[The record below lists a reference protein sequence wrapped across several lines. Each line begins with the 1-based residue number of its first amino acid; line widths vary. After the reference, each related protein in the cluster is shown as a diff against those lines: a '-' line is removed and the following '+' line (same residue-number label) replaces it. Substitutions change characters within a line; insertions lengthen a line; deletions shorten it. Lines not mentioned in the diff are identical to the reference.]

1 VVKKEDNS
9 SRDINQTESLD
20 LETRL
25 NSVILDT
32 CSFFNLFSIYFD
44 ATFFKSGKVAS
55 KIYGKRGKNVFATAF
70 FEKAVR
76 I

>member
-1 VVKKEDNS
+1 VVKKEDKS

-20 LETRL
+20 LGTRL

-32 CSFFNLFSIYFD
+32 CSFFMPLL
-44 ATFFKSGKVAS
+44 KKVAS
-55 KIYGKRGKNVFATAF
+55 KIDGKRGKNVFATAF